1 MTVKWIFRDFL
12 RLFETFKASMKY
24 YGQDNFLMEKM
35 KYYKRT
41 RQDKY
46 LMLSVKYLSNVARNK
61 EQFLNF

>member
-35 KYYKRT
+35 KYYGK
-41 RQDKY
+41 DKY
-46 LMLSVKYLSNVARNK
+46 FMDKIST
-61 EQFLNF
+61 